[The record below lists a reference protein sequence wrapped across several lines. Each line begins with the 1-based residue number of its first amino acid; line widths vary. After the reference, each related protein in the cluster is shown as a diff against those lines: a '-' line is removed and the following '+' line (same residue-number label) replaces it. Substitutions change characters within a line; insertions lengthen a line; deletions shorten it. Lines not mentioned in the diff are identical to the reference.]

1 MLSLILV
8 FCRFVAIAVP
18 PAQLSS
24 ETSAPDTPPTVQI
37 QPPIPLTIPPAQEK
51 LSDDEVKEIDRIR
64 RQLSPLNGT
73 LFDSENFAD
82 RLRAD
87 FGQPIR
93 RETGSARNSNRS
105 QSIQSIRR
113 RLEIVAD
120 DLDAHGLRKAA
131 QQARDLEK
139 SLP

>member
-1 MLSLILV
+1 MLSVILA

-18 PAQLSS
+18 PAQLPS
-24 ETSAPDTPPTVQI
+24 ETSVPDTPPTAQI
-37 QPPIPLTIPPAQEK
+37 QPPIPSKTPPAQEK

-73 LFDSENFAD
+73 LFDSQNFAD

-93 RETGSARNSNRS
+93 RHTESSQNFDRT

-120 DLDAHGLRKAA
+120 DLEAHGLHEAA

>member
-1 MLSLILV
+1 MFSLILV

-18 PAQLSS
+18 PAQLSI
-24 ETSAPDTPPTVQI
+24 ETSAPDTPPT
-37 QPPIPLTIPPAQEK
+37 QEK
-51 LSDDEVKEIDRIR
+51 LSEDEVKEIDHIR

-93 RETGSARNSNRS
+93 RETGSARNSNRT